1 MEEQQL
7 IQQILRGD
15 RESFRFLYRLHAHAA
30 WQLAFSICK
39 NKNIA
44 EEAVQNAFLSAFHYL
59 QTFRQDSSFKTWLLR
74 IVFNE
79 SIRMQKLERKYQW
92 QDIVTN
98 EYGEENLQVTASSSS
113 SSLHKKETK
122 EQVENILS
130 KLNEKEALV
139 LHLFYLEE
147 MSIKEIVEIV
157 GYTESNVKVILHR
170 ARKNFKF
177 EYEKI

>member
-7 IQQILRGD
+7 IQQILHGD

-44 EEAVQNAFLSAFHYL
+44 EEAVQNAFMSAFQYL
-59 QTFRQDSSFKTWLLR
+59 HTFRQESSFKTWLLR

-98 EYGEENLQVTASSSS
+98 EYGEENLQVTASSS
-113 SSLHKKETK
+113 LHKKETK
-122 EQVENILS
+122 EQVESILS